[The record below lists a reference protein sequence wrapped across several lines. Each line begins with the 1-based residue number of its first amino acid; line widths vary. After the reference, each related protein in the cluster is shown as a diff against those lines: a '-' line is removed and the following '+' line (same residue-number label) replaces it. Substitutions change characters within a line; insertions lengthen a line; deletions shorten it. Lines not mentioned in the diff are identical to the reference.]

1 MKKYFENLFEF
12 NSWANDKVIEKIM
25 LLNSSEDEIIKLMSH
40 IISAQD
46 TWLERIKGKQNYSI
60 DIWEIFTIQE
70 LQILSDNS
78 SKSWIKFI
86 KKINASDMEKICIY
100 KNSKRKIFNN
110 QFHDIFTHVINHSSY
125 HRAQINL
132 LLKSKNI
139 GPAEIDYILFEREK
153 LNF

>member
-1 MKKYFENLFEF
+1 
-12 NSWANDKVIEKIM
+12 M

-86 KKINASDMEKICIY
+86 KKLMLPIWKKFVFTKIQKGRFLII
-100 KNSKRKIFNN
+100 SFMIF
-110 QFHDIFTHVINHSSY
+110 S
-125 HRAQINL
+125 L
-132 LLKSKNI
+132 ML
-139 GPAEIDYILFEREK
+139 
-153 LNF
+153 